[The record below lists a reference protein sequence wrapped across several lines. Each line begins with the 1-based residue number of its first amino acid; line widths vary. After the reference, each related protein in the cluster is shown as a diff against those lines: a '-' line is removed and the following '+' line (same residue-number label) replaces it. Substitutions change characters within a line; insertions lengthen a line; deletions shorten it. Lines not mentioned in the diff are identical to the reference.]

1 MKLFIYFTVIIALL
15 FPTTGC
21 DKPSEVQPSG
31 KKIKVGIIAPFSGS
45 DKSKGEDGLKG
56 IKTVQ
61 HIYPYLKN
69 GDSIELVVEDDR
81 NEPELT
87 VKGFK
92 KLVNE
97 DKVAAVIIM
106 STSASVLAVNSIADG
121 YKTPVLALLAT
132 HPDIAKNTSYLSQLC
147 FDNIF
152 QGRVA
157 ALFVMDE
164 LLINKVAV
172 FKNPKSF
179 YSTSLADEF
188 ARKYEALG
196 GRITDV
202 VQVGPETDITE
213 QVMSVVREN
222 GAQALYLPIDEKE
235 LIRIL
240 KITDNMGWNPK
251 KMGSDGLWTTVM
263 RHYKENLDHLEGVMA
278 VDFYTDDLP
287 FTTFGKKA
295 SRAYRKLY
303 DERESTYTA
312 AGVEGF
318 AVLFRAMNRCEDSA
332 DRACINTMIHDT
344 RDFEGLMGTISIHED
359 GKAVRPLIVNTVRN
373 GRLKFVVKVY

>member
-31 KKIKVGIIAPFSGS
+31 KKIKVGIVGPFSGR
-45 DKSKGEDGLKG
+45 DKYKGEDGLKG
-56 IKTVQ
+56 VRTVQ
-61 HIYPYLKN
+61 HMVPYLEN
-69 GDSIELVVEDDR
+69 GDEIELVVEDDR

-87 VKGFK
+87 VKAFR
-92 KLVNE
+92 KLANE
-97 DKVAAVIIM
+97 DKVAAVIIL
-106 STSASVLAVNSIADG
+106 STSASVLAVNSIADE
-121 YKTPVLALLAT
+121 YKTPVLALIAT
-132 HPDIAKNTSYLSQLC
+132 HPDIAKNSSYVSQLC

-164 LLINKVAV
+164 LLISKVAV
-172 FKNPKSF
+172 FKNPDSN
-179 YSTSLADEF
+179 YSTSLAEEF
-188 ARKYEALG
+188 ARKYEELG
-196 GRITDV
+196 GWITDV
-202 VQVGPETDITE
+202 VQVGPETKMTE
-213 QVMSVVREN
+213 QVMNVVREN

-240 KITDNMGWNPK
+240 KITNNMGWNPK

-263 RHYKENLDHLEGVMA
+263 RHYKEDLYLLEGVQA

-287 FTTFGKKA
+287 HTSFGKRA
-295 SRAYRKLY
+295 SRTYRKLY
-303 DERESTYTA
+303 KRKPSTYTA
-312 AGVEGF
+312 TGAEGL
-318 AVLFRAMNRCEDSA
+318 AIIMRAMNRCKDSA
-332 DRACINTMIHDT
+332 DRVCINTMIHDT
-344 RDFEGLMGTISIHED
+344 RDFEGLMGTISILED